1 MTAALADSLTAA
13 SEMTLRTTQLSLS
26 QIPNPQK
33 LWEIIYICGF
43 QLLSL
48 GVAGHIA
55 ADNTDGEAKPRVVHS
70 VNHGI
75 DGALVKEGDK
85 WE

>member
-1 MTAALADSLTAA
+1 MTAALGDSLTAA

-26 QIPNPQK
+26 QIPNPQI

-43 QLLSL
+43 KLLSF

-55 ADNTDGEAKPRVVHS
+55 VDNTHGEAKPTVVHE

-75 DGALVKEGDK
+75 DGALAKEGDK

>member
-13 SEMTLRTTQLSLS
+13 SEMTLRTAQLSLS

-43 QLLSL
+43 RLLSL

-55 ADNTDGEAKPRVVHS
+55 VDNTDGGAKPGAVHS